1 MTTKLGTLLSIL
13 IALALGLLPSCSRKE
28 ESWDIVISNVSVID
42 GISTTRVNQTV
53 KIRDGLIIKIMPY
66 VSDQEFNTH
75 SLVDG
80 NGQFLIPGL
89 WDMHVHFLYDERL
102 KEVMPSMFLDH
113 GITAVRDTGGDLESL
128 LDLRADLMNSSEP
141 SPDIFLSGPLLDGKF
156 VIYDGN
162 SPAQPELGTSTP
174 PVDELGDFVKSM
186 KEMGVDFI
194 KLYELLDEERFYALS
209 EKANQLD
216 LPIASHVPLVLTADT
231 AGPKANSMEHLRN
244 IELSCASNW
253 KELLQERRALIKGF
267 DEGLGYDLRA
277 SIQAL
282 QRIPAIMDYDENRC
296 DEVLSSLTSTIQVPT
311 LRLNTVSITK
321 PWEEKDWDSSFH
333 KLPLPVKEEWSARI
347 NFLSNQTGSANQK
360 FSEWS
365 LFLISRLLKNNV
377 PFAAGTDA
385 PIGFGI
391 PGYSLHNELKL
402 LVESGAT
409 PQQAIKSATYTAAS
423 FFKLEGQVGQIQE
436 GMKANL
442 VLLREDPLVDI
453 RNTREINRVMVDGKW
468 ARAS

>member
-1 MTTKLGTLLSIL
+1 MEI
-13 IALALGLLPSCSRKE
+13 
-28 ESWDIVISNVSVID
+28 
-42 GISTTRVNQTV
+42 Q
-53 KIRDGLIIKIMPY
+53 
-66 VSDQEFNTH
+66 
-75 SLVDG
+75 LV
-80 NGQFLIPGL
+80 
-89 WDMHVHFLYDERL
+89 R
-102 KEVMPSMFLDH
+102 
-113 GITAVRDTGGDLESL
+113 
-128 LDLRADLMNSSEP
+128 
-141 SPDIFLSGPLLDGKF
+141 GK
-156 VIYDGN
+156 Y
-162 SPAQPELGTSTP
+162 
-174 PVDELGDFVKSM
+174 VDELDDFVKSM

-282 QRIPAIMDYDENRC
+282 QRIPAIMDYDDNRC

-311 LRLNTVSITK
+311 LRLNTVSIKK

-347 NFLSNQTGSANQK
+347 NFLSNQTSSANQK
-360 FSEWS
+360 FSDWS

-385 PIGFGI
+385 PIGFCI

-423 FFKLEGQVGQIQE
+423 FFKLEGQVGQVQE
-436 GMKANL
+436 GMKATL
-442 VLLREDPLVDI
+442 VLLREDPLVAI

-468 ARAS
+468 ARAG

>member
-66 VSDQEFNTH
+66 VPDQEFNTH

-253 KELLQERRALIKGF
+253 NCLL
-267 DEGLGYDLRA
+267 Y
-277 SIQAL
+277 
-282 QRIPAIMDYDENRC
+282 
-296 DEVLSSLTSTIQVPT
+296 TS
-311 LRLNTVSITK
+311 
-321 PWEEKDWDSSFH
+321 D
-333 KLPLPVKEEWSARI
+333 
-347 NFLSNQTGSANQK
+347 
-360 FSEWS
+360 
-365 LFLISRLLKNNV
+365 
-377 PFAAGTDA
+377 AAD
-385 PIGFGI
+385 
-391 PGYSLHNELKL
+391 
-402 LVESGAT
+402 
-409 PQQAIKSATYTAAS
+409 
-423 FFKLEGQVGQIQE
+423 
-436 GMKANL
+436 
-442 VLLREDPLVDI
+442 D
-453 RNTREINRVMVDGKW
+453 
-468 ARAS
+468 

>member
-1 MTTKLGTLLSIL
+1 MKSFRQILYIL
-13 IALALGLLPSCSRKE
+13 IPKACYTALH
-28 ESWDIVISNVSVID
+28 
-42 GISTTRVNQTV
+42 STTQN
-53 KIRDGLIIKIMPY
+53 D
-66 VSDQEFNTH
+66 
-75 SLVDG
+75 
-80 NGQFLIPGL
+80 
-89 WDMHVHFLYDERL
+89 
-102 KEVMPSMFLDH
+102 
-113 GITAVRDTGGDLESL
+113 
-128 LDLRADLMNSSEP
+128 
-141 SPDIFLSGPLLDGKF
+141 
-156 VIYDGN
+156 
-162 SPAQPELGTSTP
+162 
-174 PVDELGDFVKSM
+174 
-186 KEMGVDFI
+186 
-194 KLYELLDEERFYALS
+194 
-209 EKANQLD
+209 
-216 LPIASHVPLVLTADT
+216 
-231 AGPKANSMEHLRN
+231 
-244 IELSCASNW
+244 
-253 KELLQERRALIKGF
+253 
-267 DEGLGYDLRA
+267 
-277 SIQAL
+277 
-282 QRIPAIMDYDENRC
+282 
-296 DEVLSSLTSTIQVPT
+296 
-311 LRLNTVSITK
+311 TK

-347 NFLSNQTGSANQK
+347 NFLSNQTSSANQK

-453 RNTREINRVMVDGKW
+453 RNTRKINRVMVNGKW

>member
-1 MTTKLGTLLSIL
+1 MGMKLRTLLGIL
-13 IALALGLLPSCSRKE
+13 IAIVIGLLPGCSMKE
-28 ESWDIVISNVSVID
+28 ESWDTVIINVSVID
-42 GISTTRVNQTV
+42 GISPKRVNQTV
-53 KIRDGLIIKIMPY
+53 KIKDGLIIKITPY
-66 VSDQEFNTH
+66 IPDQEFNTH

-80 NGQFLIPGL
+80 KGQFLIPGL

-128 LDLRADLMNSSEP
+128 LLLRANLTSSSEP

-162 SPAQPELGTSTP
+162 NPAQPELGTSTP
-174 PVDELGDFVKSM
+174 PVDELSVFVKSM
-186 KEMGVDFI
+186 KERGVDFI

-209 EKANQLD
+209 EKAKQVD
-216 LPIASHVPLVLTADT
+216 LPVASHVPLVLTADT

-253 KELLQERRALIKGF
+253 KELLRERRGLIQSF

-282 QRIPAIMDYDENRC
+282 QRIPAIMNYDENRC
-296 DEVLSSLTSTIQVPT
+296 DEVLSYLTSTIQVPT

-321 PWEEKDWDSSFH
+321 PWEENDWDSSFS

-347 NFLSNQTGSANQK
+347 KFLSNETSSANQK

-423 FFKLEGQVGQIQE
+423 FFKLEDQVGQIQE

-442 VLLREDPLVDI
+442 VLLREDPLIDI
-453 RNTREINRVMVDGKW
+453 RHTREINRVMVDGKW
-468 ARAS
+468 ARES